1 MLTLSKFASLILD
14 DGSRQWDHGSGC
26 LRSISE
32 PPMSFATQ
40 LSITRHRDSRM
51 QRTAGSVSYSLR
63 GVPLVAFAAQRLE
76 SQCAYVGTGI
86 GTQQPYV
93 FESRAALPCGP
104 GCLSYKRRYRTSGTQ
119 ALSRTSTRTSRAGP
133 SAPRIA
139 IANRNA
145 ETLSQDQLRTRHPSA
160 PAST

>member
-1 MLTLSKFASLILD
+1 
-14 DGSRQWDHGSGC
+14 
-26 LRSISE
+26 
-32 PPMSFATQ
+32 MSFATQ

-104 GCLSYKRRYRTSGTQ
+104 GCLSYNGGAGHQVLRPSPEPRRGPREPGRQCLGSRSRIGTQ
-119 ALSRTSTRTSRAGP
+119 RLYR
-133 SAPRIA
+133 RINCEHG
-139 IANRNA
+139 IH
-145 ETLSQDQLRTRHPSA
+145 QLLQAREPPVSLWIQVSGRLHPQVSGA
-160 PAST
+160 RSW